1 MFVNTAKLHSGA
13 DKSYAASEH
22 AQAGADQLSGSPP
35 VAGMFG
41 DFADA
46 DDFHEAL
53 SNAHAQHVRSLQG
66 HQERL
71 NDVGTKAHSAASAF
85 TAMDD
90 HNASELRKLR

>member
-13 DKSYAASEH
+13 DMSHSASEQ
-22 AQAGADQLSGSPP
+22 AQAGANHLSGSPP
-35 VAGMFG
+35 AAGMFG

-46 DDFHEAL
+46 ADFQEAL
-53 SNAHAQHVRSLQG
+53 SAAHAQHVRSLQG

-71 NDVGTKAHSAASAF
+71 NDVGAKAHNVASAF